1 MNTDLIICDEGHFI
15 KNIKSNRSKALLNVK
30 TQRRIILTGTPVQ
43 NNLAEYF
50 WMINFVKPNYLGS
63 FKEFGNR
70 FKNPIRNGQYE
81 NSSKRNIT
89 IMKKR
94 SYVLH
99 GMLNEIVQRMNH
111 DILRKYLPS
120 KFDSVLFVQMS
131 DIQRQLYNKF
141 LGLIQFRHEDGGN
154 NCNFHNTALFANQQI
169 MRMIWTHPYCLVLRN
184 RDKNFGKFYSQ
195 LQNN

>member
-15 KNIKSNRSKALLNVK
+15 KNIKTNRSKSLLNVK
-30 TQRRIILTGTPVQ
+30 THRRIILTGTPVQ

-63 FKEFGNR
+63 FKEFANR
-70 FKNPIRNGQYE
+70 FMNPIRNGQYE
-81 NSSKRNIT
+81 DSSKRDIT

-99 GMLNEIVQRMNH
+99 GMLKEIVQRMNY

-120 KFDSVLFVQMS
+120 KYDYVLFVQMS

-141 LGLIQFRHEDGGN
+141 LDLIQFRHENGN
-154 NCNFHNTALFANQQI
+154 NCNFYNTALFANQQI

-184 RDKNFGKFYSQ
+184 RDKNSGKF
-195 LQNN
+195 